1 VLCGYLESSERRAR
15 EQIWLGLRDRAAAIA
30 HTFTTEQLND
40 RTRTAGRSAQ
50 LAGFSAETGGT
61 TPRPALAPLTPTPEA
76 LAAPIPSVA
85 MLEPTG
91 FELAR
96 AAEAGAQGWLLTTSY
111 WETPEMRLA
120 AFACLS
126 LVALAILLAVSILR
140 SLRRF
145 REAADEIVFGRVG
158 DEALTA
164 RNGVRE
170 LSGVAR
176 LLDSLVFDLR
186 YMSDQVRLTAEE
198 NAHSLRTPLATM
210 RTALGAIQRSLPPD
224 EPRAQRALKI
234 IDISLDRM
242 SNVVNS
248 AQRNDMTMAD
258 LVAAPRDPVDLA
270 ELTRD
275 VLGEAGGRAQ
285 ARNILFREKLPDAV
299 IVHANSPVLKT
310 ALQDVLTSAVNASPR
325 YGEIAVTLEAGHTD
339 AHLTVEDRG
348 CDGDAP
354 ELFFQP
360 DFLPSSQA
368 NPQAPDQAHPFRLGL
383 WNVKRIVEAFG
394 GQVTA
399 DHNNHGGISVSIMLP
414 CDWR

>member
-1 VLCGYLESSERRAR
+1 MLCGYLESSERRAR
-15 EQIWLGLRDRAAAIA
+15 DQIWLGLRDRAAAIA
-30 HTFTTEQLND
+30 HTFSTEQMTD

-61 TPRPALAPLTPTPEA
+61 TPRPALPAPAPTPESV
-76 LAAPIPSVA
+76 AAPTPSVA
-85 MLEPTG
+85 MLEPPG
-91 FELAR
+91 FELVR
-96 AAEAGAQGWLLTTSY
+96 ASEGAQGWLLTAGY

-126 LVALAILLAVSILR
+126 LVALAILVVVSILR
-140 SLRRF
+140 SVRRF

-234 IDISLDRM
+234 IDISLDRL

-248 AQRNDMTMAD
+248 AQRNDTTMAD

-285 ARNILFREKLPDAV
+285 ARNILFREKLQDAV
-299 IVHANSPVLKT
+299 IVHANCPALKA
-310 ALQDVLTSAVNASPR
+310 ALLDVLTSAVNASPR
-325 YGEIAVTLEAGHTD
+325 YGEISVTLEAGHTD
-339 AHLTVEDRG
+339 ARLTVEDRG

-354 ELFFQP
+354 ELFFQH
-360 DFLPSSQA
+360 DFAPSSQA
-368 NPQAPDQAHPFRLGL
+368 NPPAPDQARPVRLGL

-394 GQVTA
+394 GRVTA
-399 DHNNHGGISVSIMLP
+399 DHNHHGGVSVSIMLP
-414 CDWR
+414 CDQR

>member
-1 VLCGYLESSERRAR
+1 MLCGYLESSERRAR
-15 EQIWLGLRDRAAAIA
+15 DQIWLGLRDRAAAIA
-30 HTFTTEQLND
+30 HTFSTEQMTD

-61 TPRPALAPLTPTPEA
+61 TPRPALPAPAPTPESV
-76 LAAPIPSVA
+76 AAPTPSVA
-85 MLEPTG
+85 MLEPPG

-96 AAEAGAQGWLLTTSY
+96 ASEGAQGWLLTAGY

-126 LVALAILLAVSILR
+126 LVALAILVVVSILR

-234 IDISLDRM
+234 IDISLDRL

-248 AQRNDMTMAD
+248 AQRNDTTMAD

-285 ARNILFREKLPDAV
+285 GRNILFREKLQDAV
-299 IVHANSPVLKT
+299 IVHANCPALKT
-310 ALQDVLTSAVNASPR
+310 ALLDVLTSAVNASPR
-325 YGEIAVTLEAGHTD
+325 YGEISVTLEAGHTD
-339 AHLTVEDRG
+339 ARLTVEDRG
-348 CDGDAP
+348 CDDDAP
-354 ELFFQP
+354 ELFFQH
-360 DFLPSSQA
+360 DFAPSSQA
-368 NPQAPDQAHPFRLGL
+368 NPPAPDQARPVRLGL

-399 DHNNHGGISVSIMLP
+399 DHNHHGGVSVSIMLP
-414 CDWR
+414 CDQR

>member
-1 VLCGYLESSERRAR
+1 MLCGYLESSERRAR
-15 EQIWLGLRDRAAAIA
+15 DQIWLGLRDRAAAIA
-30 HTFTTEQLND
+30 HTFSTEQMTD

-61 TPRPALAPLTPTPEA
+61 TPRPALPAPAPTPESV
-76 LAAPIPSVA
+76 AAPTPSVA
-85 MLEPTG
+85 MLEPPG

-96 AAEAGAQGWLLTTSY
+96 ASEGAQGWLLTAGY

-126 LVALAILLAVSILR
+126 LVALAILVVVSILR

-234 IDISLDRM
+234 IDISLDRL

-248 AQRNDMTMAD
+248 AQRNDTTMAD

-285 ARNILFREKLPDAV
+285 ARNILFREKLQDAV
-299 IVHANSPVLKT
+299 IVHANCPALKA
-310 ALQDVLTSAVNASPR
+310 ALLDVLTSAVNASPR
-325 YGEIAVTLEAGHTD
+325 YGEISVTLEAGHTD
-339 AHLTVEDRG
+339 ARLTVEDRG

-354 ELFFQP
+354 ELFFQH
-360 DFLPSSQA
+360 DFAPSSQA
-368 NPQAPDQAHPFRLGL
+368 NPPAPDQARPVRLGL

-399 DHNNHGGISVSIMLP
+399 DHNHHGGVSVSIMLP
-414 CDWR
+414 CDQR

>member
-15 EQIWLGLRDRAAAIA
+15 DQIWLGLRDRAAAIA
-30 HTFTTEQLND
+30 HTFSTEQMTD

-61 TPRPALAPLTPTPEA
+61 TPRPALPAPAPTPESV
-76 LAAPIPSVA
+76 AAPTPSVA
-85 MLEPTG
+85 MLEPPG

-96 AAEAGAQGWLLTTSY
+96 ASEGAQGWLLTAGY

-126 LVALAILLAVSILR
+126 LVALAILVVVSILR

-234 IDISLDRM
+234 IDISLNRL

-248 AQRNDMTMAD
+248 AQRNDTTMAD

-285 ARNILFREKLPDAV
+285 ARNILFREKLQDAV
-299 IVHANSPVLKT
+299 IVHANCPALKA
-310 ALQDVLTSAVNASPR
+310 ALLDVLTSAVNASPR
-325 YGEIAVTLEAGHTD
+325 YGEISVTLEAGHTD
-339 AHLTVEDRG
+339 ARLTVEDRG
-348 CDGDAP
+348 CDDDAP
-354 ELFFQP
+354 ELFFQH
-360 DFLPSSQA
+360 DFAPSSQA
-368 NPQAPDQAHPFRLGL
+368 NPPAPDQARPVRLGL

-399 DHNNHGGISVSIMLP
+399 DHNHHGGVSVSIMLP
-414 CDWR
+414 CDQR

>member
-1 VLCGYLESSERRAR
+1 MLCGYLESSERRAR
-15 EQIWLGLRDRAAAIA
+15 DQIWLGLRDRAAAIA
-30 HTFTTEQLND
+30 HTFSTEQMTD

-61 TPRPALAPLTPTPEA
+61 TPRPALPAPAPTPESV
-76 LAAPIPSVA
+76 AAPTPSVA
-85 MLEPTG
+85 MLEPPG
-91 FELAR
+91 FELVR
-96 AAEAGAQGWLLTTSY
+96 ASEGAQGWLLTAGY

-126 LVALAILLAVSILR
+126 LVALAILVVVSILR

-234 IDISLDRM
+234 IDISLDRL

-248 AQRNDMTMAD
+248 AQRNDTTMAD

-285 ARNILFREKLPDAV
+285 ARNILFREKLQDAV
-299 IVHANSPVLKT
+299 IVHANCPALKA
-310 ALQDVLTSAVNASPR
+310 ALLDVLTSAVNASPR
-325 YGEIAVTLEAGHTD
+325 YGEISVTLEAGHTD
-339 AHLTVEDRG
+339 ARLTVEDRG
-348 CDGDAP
+348 CDDDAP
-354 ELFFQP
+354 ELFFQH
-360 DFLPSSQA
+360 DFAPSSQA
-368 NPQAPDQAHPFRLGL
+368 NPPAPDQARPVRLGL

-399 DHNNHGGISVSIMLP
+399 DHNHHGGVSVSIMLP
-414 CDWR
+414 CDQR

>member
-1 VLCGYLESSERRAR
+1 MLCGYLESSERRAR
-15 EQIWLGLRDRAAAIA
+15 DQIWLGLRDRAAAIA
-30 HTFTTEQLND
+30 HTFSTEQMTD

-61 TPRPALAPLTPTPEA
+61 TPRPALPAPAPTPESV
-76 LAAPIPSVA
+76 AAPTPSVA
-85 MLEPTG
+85 MLEPPG

-96 AAEAGAQGWLLTTSY
+96 ASEGAQGWLLTAGY

-126 LVALAILLAVSILR
+126 LVALAILVVVSILR

-234 IDISLDRM
+234 IDISLNRL

-248 AQRNDMTMAD
+248 AQRNDTTMAD

-285 ARNILFREKLPDAV
+285 ARNILFREKLQDAV
-299 IVHANSPVLKT
+299 IVHANCPALKA
-310 ALQDVLTSAVNASPR
+310 ALLDVLTSAVNASPR
-325 YGEIAVTLEAGHTD
+325 YGEISVTLEAGHTD
-339 AHLTVEDRG
+339 ARLTVEDRG
-348 CDGDAP
+348 CDDDAP
-354 ELFFQP
+354 ELFFQH
-360 DFLPSSQA
+360 DFAPSSQA
-368 NPQAPDQAHPFRLGL
+368 NPPAPDQARPVRLGL

-399 DHNNHGGISVSIMLP
+399 DHNHHGGVSVSIMLP
-414 CDWR
+414 CDQR

>member
-1 VLCGYLESSERRAR
+1 MLCGYLESSERRAR
-15 EQIWLGLRDRAAAIA
+15 DQIWLGLRDRAEAIA
-30 HTFTTEQLND
+30 HTFSTEQMTD

-61 TPRPALAPLTPTPEA
+61 TPRPALPAPAPTPESV
-76 LAAPIPSVA
+76 AAPTPSVA
-85 MLEPTG
+85 MLEPPG

-96 AAEAGAQGWLLTTSY
+96 ASEGAQGWLLTAGY

-126 LVALAILLAVSILR
+126 LVALAILVVVSILR

-234 IDISLDRM
+234 IDISLNRL

-248 AQRNDMTMAD
+248 AQRNDTTMAD

-285 ARNILFREKLPDAV
+285 ARNILFREKLQDAV
-299 IVHANSPVLKT
+299 IVHANCPALKT
-310 ALQDVLTSAVNASPR
+310 ALLDVLTSAVNASPR
-325 YGEIAVTLEAGHTD
+325 YGEISVTLEAGHTD
-339 AHLTVEDRG
+339 ARLTVEDRG

-354 ELFFQP
+354 ELFFQH
-360 DFLPSSQA
+360 DFAPSSQA
-368 NPQAPDQAHPFRLGL
+368 NPPAPDQARPVRLGL

-399 DHNNHGGISVSIMLP
+399 DHNHHGGVSVSIMLP
-414 CDWR
+414 CDQR

>member
-15 EQIWLGLRDRAAAIA
+15 DQIWLGLRDRAAAIA
-30 HTFTTEQLND
+30 HTFSTEQMTD

-61 TPRPALAPLTPTPEA
+61 TPRPALPAPAPTPESV
-76 LAAPIPSVA
+76 AAPTPSVA
-85 MLEPTG
+85 MLEPPG
-91 FELAR
+91 FELVR
-96 AAEAGAQGWLLTTSY
+96 ASEGAQGWLLTAGY

-126 LVALAILLAVSILR
+126 LVALAILVVVSILR

-234 IDISLDRM
+234 IDISLDRL

-248 AQRNDMTMAD
+248 AQRNDTTMAD

-285 ARNILFREKLPDAV
+285 ARNILFREKLQDAV
-299 IVHANSPVLKT
+299 IVHANCPALKA
-310 ALQDVLTSAVNASPR
+310 ALLDVLTSAVNASPR
-325 YGEIAVTLEAGHTD
+325 YGEISVTLEAGHTD
-339 AHLTVEDRG
+339 ARLTVEDRG
-348 CDGDAP
+348 CDDDAP
-354 ELFFQP
+354 ELFFQH
-360 DFLPSSQA
+360 DFAPSSQA
-368 NPQAPDQAHPFRLGL
+368 NPPAPDQARPVRLGL

-399 DHNNHGGISVSIMLP
+399 DHNHHGGVSVSIMLP
-414 CDWR
+414 CDQR

>member
-15 EQIWLGLRDRAAAIA
+15 DQIWLGLRDRAAAIA
-30 HTFTTEQLND
+30 HTFSTEQMTD

-61 TPRPALAPLTPTPEA
+61 TPRPALPAPAPTPESV
-76 LAAPIPSVA
+76 AAPTPSVA
-85 MLEPTG
+85 MLEPPG
-91 FELAR
+91 FELVR
-96 AAEAGAQGWLLTTSY
+96 ASEGAQGWLLTAGY

-126 LVALAILLAVSILR
+126 LVALAILVVVSILR

-234 IDISLDRM
+234 IDISLDRL

-248 AQRNDMTMAD
+248 AQRNDTTMAD

-285 ARNILFREKLPDAV
+285 ARNILFREKLQDAV
-299 IVHANSPVLKT
+299 IVHANCPALKA
-310 ALQDVLTSAVNASPR
+310 ALLDVLTSAVNASPR
-325 YGEIAVTLEAGHTD
+325 YGEISVTLEAGHTD
-339 AHLTVEDRG
+339 ARLTVEDRG

-354 ELFFQP
+354 ELFFQH
-360 DFLPSSQA
+360 DFAPSSQA
-368 NPQAPDQAHPFRLGL
+368 NPPAPDQARPVRLGL

-399 DHNNHGGISVSIMLP
+399 DHNHHGGVSVSIMLP
-414 CDWR
+414 CDQR

>member
-1 VLCGYLESSERRAR
+1 MLCGYLESSERRAR
-15 EQIWLGLRDRAAAIA
+15 DQIWLGLRDRAAAIA
-30 HTFTTEQLND
+30 HTFSTEQMTD

-61 TPRPALAPLTPTPEA
+61 TPRPALPAPAPTPESV
-76 LAAPIPSVA
+76 AAPTPSVA
-85 MLEPTG
+85 MLEPPG

-96 AAEAGAQGWLLTTSY
+96 ASEGAQGWLLTAGY

-126 LVALAILLAVSILR
+126 LVALAILVVVSILR

-234 IDISLDRM
+234 IDISLNRL

-248 AQRNDMTMAD
+248 AQRNDTTMAD

-285 ARNILFREKLPDAV
+285 ARNILFREKLQDAV
-299 IVHANSPVLKT
+299 IVHANCPALKT
-310 ALQDVLTSAVNASPR
+310 ALLDVLTSAVNASPR
-325 YGEIAVTLEAGHTD
+325 YGEISVTLEAGHTD
-339 AHLTVEDRG
+339 ARLTVEDRG

-354 ELFFQP
+354 ELFFQH
-360 DFLPSSQA
+360 DFAPSSQA
-368 NPQAPDQAHPFRLGL
+368 NPPAPDQARPVRLGL

-399 DHNNHGGISVSIMLP
+399 DHNHHGGVSVSIMLP
-414 CDWR
+414 CDQR

>member
-1 VLCGYLESSERRAR
+1 L
-15 EQIWLGLRDRAAAIA
+15 LGLRDRAAAIA
-30 HTFTTEQLND
+30 HTFSTDQLLND
-40 RTRTAGRSAQ
+40 RPRTAGRSAQ
-50 LAGFSAETGGT
+50 LAGFSGEASGT
-61 TPRPALAPLTPTPEA
+61 TSRPALPTPAPTPEA
-76 LAAPIPSVA
+76 LVAPTPSVA
-85 MLEPTG
+85 MLEPPA

-96 AAEAGAQGWLLTTSY
+96 ASEAGAQGWLLSASY
-111 WETPEMRLA
+111 WDTPEMRLA
-120 AFACLS
+120 GFACLS
-126 LVALAILLAVSILR
+126 LVAVAILVAVSILR

-234 IDISLDRM
+234 IDISLDRL
-242 SNVVNS
+242 SSVVNS
-248 AQRNDMTMAD
+248 TQRNDMTMAD
-258 LVAAPRDPVDLA
+258 LVAAPRDPIDLA
-270 ELTRD
+270 ELAHD

-285 ARNILFREKLPDAV
+285 ARNILFREKLQDAV
-299 IVHANSPVLKT
+299 IVHANCPVLKT
-310 ALQDVLTSAVNASPR
+310 ALLDVMTSAVNASPR
-325 YGEIAVTLEAGHTD
+325 YGEIAVTLEAEH
-339 AHLTVEDRG
+339 AEARLTVEDRG

-354 ELFFQP
+354 ELFFQH
-360 DFLPSSQA
+360 DFLPASQA
-368 NPQAPDQAHPFRLGL
+368 NPQTTDQAPPVRLGL

-394 GQVTA
+394 GQVSA
-399 DHNNHGGISVSIMLP
+399 EHNHHGGVSVSITLP
-414 CDWR
+414 CEQR